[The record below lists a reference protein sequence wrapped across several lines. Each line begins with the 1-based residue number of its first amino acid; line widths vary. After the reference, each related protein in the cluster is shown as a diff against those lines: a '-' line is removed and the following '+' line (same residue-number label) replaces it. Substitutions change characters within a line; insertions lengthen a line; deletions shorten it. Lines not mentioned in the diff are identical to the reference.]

1 MKQTASKSEKRQKIL
16 NAARS
21 LFNRTHDVKRV
32 SLEDIAEAAGVSPT
46 TIYNN
51 FGDRETL
58 LYEVIK
64 ELASRNLERNRGIVR
79 SSLPFLQKLISII
92 SSKMDIADQVNS
104 ELIEKLVTQDKIIAP
119 FIDELYDQEIKP
131 LWLEIM
137 ADGKKQ
143 GYIDPA
149 MDDAALLAYLDII
162 QAGLKAR
169 PEFFKNFSDNMN
181 LIEQITHLMF
191 YGFLKRE
198 IDLFQKEEK

>member
-1 MKQTASKSEKRQKIL
+1 MKKKTGKPEKRQRIL
-16 NAARS
+16 NAARE
-21 LFNRTHDVKRV
+21 LFNCTHDIKRV
-32 SLEDIAEAAGVSPT
+32 SLEDIAEEAGVSPT

-58 LYEVIK
+58 LFEVIK
-64 ELASRNLERNRGIVR
+64 ELASQNLQRNRSVVR
-79 SSLPFLQKLISII
+79 SSLSFPQKLISIV
-92 SSKMDIADQVNS
+92 SSKIDMADQVNG
-104 ELIEKLVTQDKIIAP
+104 ELIEKLVTQDKKIAP
-119 FIDELYDQEIKP
+119 FIDELYNREIKP

-169 PEFFKNFSDNMN
+169 PEFFKNLNDNMH

-191 YGFLKRE
+191 YGFLKKE
-198 IDLFQKEEK
+198 IDLFPKRE